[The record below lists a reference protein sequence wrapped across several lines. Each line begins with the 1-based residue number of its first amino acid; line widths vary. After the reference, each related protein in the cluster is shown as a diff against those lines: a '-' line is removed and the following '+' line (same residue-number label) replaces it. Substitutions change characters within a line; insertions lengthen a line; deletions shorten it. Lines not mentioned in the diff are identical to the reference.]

1 MGRAMLII
9 VAGVLL
15 SVGITQTSLFGGLG
29 LMVGHSANYAEAV
42 QAKNI
47 AYMGTE
53 LAIRQMIDNPP
64 DWENNST
71 FIFSDN
77 IGGGNAAVT
86 VEVTPNGM
94 LRMISNGSFNGD
106 SQQITLLMQQNQN
119 SAVPTFFSALGFIM
133 SDFDKFTFSA
143 GGNTTIDGHDISGQC
158 EDKPG
163 VSVNHSEDIDTV
175 EDGIWGSGKVLGDPP
190 IDTFNGLTMDE
201 LSKLIDQLEPYGTV
215 LNPNQ
220 NQHNLGS
227 KEEPGI
233 FVVNSNVR
241 FAGSQ
246 NKGAG
251 IMIVR
256 NSGNIEVEEGDDSG
270 SLELRGG
277 FEFDGLVIFE
287 NALNIDGRGN
297 ATIRGSVIV
306 GNTHQNAP
314 KFFAD
319 MGGAANIKYDCSAQQ
334 YADMAASG
342 LGSSMNFQ
350 TLSVYETSDNSGN

>member
-9 VAGVLL
+9 VAGVLM

-53 LAIRQMIDNPP
+53 LAIREMIDNPH
-64 DWENNST
+64 DWDNNST
-71 FIFSDN
+71 FTFSEN
-77 IGGGNAAVT
+77 IGGGNVSVT
-86 VEVTPNGM
+86 VEETPNGM
-94 LRMISNGSFNGD
+94 LRMISNGFFDSG
-106 SQQITLLMQQNQN
+106 SQQITLLLQQNQ
-119 SAVPTFFSALGFIM
+119 SSSVPTFFSALGFIM
-133 SDFDKFTFSA
+133 SDSDKFTFSA
-143 GGNTTIDGHDISGQC
+143 GGNTTIDGHDISGEC

-163 VSVNHSEDIDTV
+163 VSVNHSEDKSTV
-175 EDGIWGSGKVLGDPP
+175 ENGIWGSGKVLGDPP
-190 IDTFNGLTMDE
+190 IDLFNGLTMDE
-201 LSKLIDQLEPYGTV
+201 LSDLINKLEPYGTV
-215 LNPNQ
+215 LNSNQ

-233 FVVNSNVR
+233 FVVNSNVK
-241 FAGSQ
+241 FAGNQ

-256 NSGNIEVEEGDDSG
+256 NSGVIEVEEGGDDG
-270 SLELRGG
+270 SIELRGG

-287 NALNIDGRGN
+287 NAVKIDGRGN
-297 ATIRGSVIV
+297 AVIRGSVIV
-306 GNTHQNAP
+306 GNTHENVP
-314 KFFAD
+314 KFNAD
-319 MGGAANIKYDCSAQQ
+319 MGGSADIMYDCSAQQ

-342 LGSSMNFQ
+342 LGSNMTFQ
-350 TLSVYETSDNSGN
+350 TQSVYETSGNSGN